1 MEENTER
8 KEISLVV
15 WLGILVALV
24 MGVILIFTML
34 EIAIPKAEIP
44 PAQQMIVSTQETE
57 TPEQPAPKFCPDCGA
72 GLPDSFA
79 WGKFCPYC
87 GELVEWESGA

>member
-8 KEISLVV
+8 KELSLAA
-15 WLGILVALV
+15 WIGILVALFV
-24 MGVILIFTML
+24 GVILIFVML
-34 EIAIPKAEIP
+34 EMVIPKVEVP
-44 PAQQMIVSTQETE
+44 TEQQVIISTQETQ
-57 TPEQPAPKFCPDCGA
+57 EQPAPKFCPDCGA